1 MTGRYLAARPPPK
14 NPLTLDTPQ
23 PQFPTTTRLEV
34 RRNSAQTQQIAMS
47 SSFATSLGDV
57 SGNQQLHQ
65 HQPAWSPSSGFP
77 ADELQPAYFDPSR
90 PSGITLTSPTAPTTP
105 GQYNLSINTAEHPSP
120 ASGRNPPQRPTPG
133 PPDDYDIGYQ
143 ALHRPPISEPSL
155 TEEHIS
161 GWRYGVPSPSMA
173 NFPSLARPHAENE
186 PSSSS
191 AYRPP
196 PSSTTTRPHPSRPTD
211 STGGRGQQNSLLW
224 RFQPGTSSDE
234 DIRRRRRLDPRPP
247 TQGEVTTP
255 QQSLNPNPTTP
266 GGVQP
271 TAPTPNIGNQAT
283 DDTSRSEQ
291 TQEGHLSEF

>member
-1 MTGRYLAARPPPK
+1 MQGSNTVPRDLTPSFPVSIQNPTSWIDPYQPSPRLSPIVLDFERRHPNASVDELYNMTGRYLAARPPPK

-34 RRNSAQTQQIAMS
+34 RRNAAQTQQIAMS

-196 PSSTTTRPHPSRPTD
+196 PSSTTTRPHTLKTHR
-211 STGGRGQQNSLLW
+211 
-224 RFQPGTSSDE
+224 
-234 DIRRRRRLDPRPP
+234 
-247 TQGEVTTP
+247 
-255 QQSLNPNPTTP
+255 
-266 GGVQP
+266 
-271 TAPTPNIGNQAT
+271 
-283 DDTSRSEQ
+283 
-291 TQEGHLSEF
+291 